1 MVFDMLFKYPWRITK
16 MLPNLAASFESKTP
30 MGYTFFNS
38 APFFL
43 ANFSITETKKT
54 DTIK

>member
-1 MVFDMLFKYPWRITK
+1 MVFDILSKYPWRITK
-16 MLPNLAASFESKTP
+16 MLPNLAASFEFKTSI
-30 MGYTFFNS
+30 GYMFFNS